1 MGYRPKI
8 VLCRLKTGGKS
19 IKEFREKFKDQGMS
33 DFDLKNIQKA
43 YEKFD
48 GLTVLLSMWEYD
60 NHESYHLYD
69 WNLVDDEAMM
79 QGIYFAEQSNPFTQY
94 KDNFDKFAEDWK
106 DGEYDSGGAVLTFSP
121 EEVKELKII
130 SEENRS

>member
-1 MGYRPKI
+1 
-8 VLCRLKTGGKS
+8 
-19 IKEFREKFKDQGMS
+19 
-33 DFDLKNIQKA
+33 
-43 YEKFD
+43 
-48 GLTVLLSMWEYD
+48 
-60 NHESYHLYD
+60 
-69 WNLVDDEAMM
+69 MM
-79 QGIYFAEQSNPFTQY
+79 QGIYFAEQANPFTQY

>member
-33 DFDLKNIQKA
+33 DFDLENIQKA

-48 GLTVLLSMWEYD
+48 GLTVLLSLWEYD

-69 WNLVDDEAMM
+69 WNLVYDDAMM
-79 QGIYFAEQSNPFTQY
+79 
-94 KDNFDKFAEDWK
+94 
-106 DGEYDSGGAVLTFSP
+106 
-121 EEVKELKII
+121 
-130 SEENRS
+130 